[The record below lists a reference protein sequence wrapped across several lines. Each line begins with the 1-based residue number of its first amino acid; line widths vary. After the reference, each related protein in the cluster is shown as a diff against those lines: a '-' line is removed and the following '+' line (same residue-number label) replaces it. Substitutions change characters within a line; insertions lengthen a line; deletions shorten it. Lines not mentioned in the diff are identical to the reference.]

1 MNPAAQTI
9 RTRVASAGR
18 LRRARETGRRLW
30 QAAPL
35 VAAICAGVA
44 AGARWMN
51 WPGLL
56 SLGVVVAV
64 LAALGAYVLSARRD
78 RAISDRTAVEL
89 DGLAHLGGELRSATW
104 FASRDDEA
112 PSTEHRAQSTEHQA
126 PSTEHPAPSADVW
139 VEFHMLRAAERVQS
153 TDWAALYPPVR
164 APRAK
169 AATALFAIAALIL
182 ALPVAGRAGVQ
193 ALGSRAGGA
202 NAGAA
207 AAADLALLP
216 PELLKKLQDLLKEAE
231 RAGTPGTTTSLTADE
246 FRDLLAKIDEAKDQ
260 NAAKDSKRG
269 LDPSAKQMGLQGK
282 ELQDLA
288 ERLKRAATI
297 ESLTP
302 EVRDAMS
309 EVAEKLSEM
318 SESQASSPKDP
329 KDAAGGAEAP
339 KGDAAQSN
347 KSGTKPDASI
357 QSVKDAS
364 AGGGVG
370 VIMMSSEDPAG
381 AQEAGLG
388 LGGASGQRK
397 NGGTMPDL
405 MSALKKETIEA
416 YKDDTG
422 EKANMD
428 VRRKTE
434 RGTATVAYSSTPPA
448 AFEKGRATAP
458 PAVPESRRAAVQT
471 YFIRKP

>member
-9 RTRVASAGR
+9 RARVAIASR
-18 LRRARETGRRLW
+18 LRRARETGHRLW
-30 QAAPL
+30 QAAPIG
-35 VAAICAGVA
+35 AAICAGVA

-56 SLGVVVAV
+56 SLGVVVGVLAV
-64 LAALGAYVLSARRD
+64 LAAYVLSARRD
-78 RAISDRTAVEL
+78 RALSDSTAVEL

-112 PSTEHRAQSTEHQA
+112 PSTEHRA
-126 PSTEHPAPSADVW
+126 PSTEHPAPSTDLW
-139 VEFHMLRAAERVQS
+139 VDFHLARAAERLQS
-153 TDWAALYPPVR
+153 TDWTALYPPVR

-169 AATALFAIAALIL
+169 AATAVLAIAALVL
-182 ALPVAGRAGVQ
+182 ALPMAGRAGVQ
-193 ALGSRAGGA
+193 AIGSRAGAA
-202 NAGAA
+202 NARAT

-216 PELLKKLQDLLKEAE
+216 PELLKQLMDLLKEAE
-231 RAGTPGTTTSLTADE
+231 RAGMPGVTTALTADQ
-246 FRDLLAKIDEAKDQ
+246 FRDLLAKLDKAQDL
-260 NAAKDSKRG
+260 NASKESKRG
-269 LDPSAKQMGLQGK
+269 LDPSAKQMGLQGQ
-282 ELQDLA
+282 ELKDLA
-288 ERLKRAATI
+288 ERLKRAASI
-297 ESLTP
+297 DALTP

-318 SESQASSPKDP
+318 SESQAGSPKDP
-329 KDAAGGAEAP
+329 KDAAGAAEAP
-339 KGDAAQSN
+339 QGDAAQSN
-347 KSGTKPDASI
+347 KGDKKYDDSSI
-357 QSVKDAS
+357 QAVKDAS
-364 AGGGVG
+364 AGGGAG
-370 VIMMSSEDPAG
+370 VIMMSSEDPQG

-388 LGGASGQRK
+388 LGGASSERK

-405 MSALKKETIEA
+405 MAALKKETIEA

-422 EKANMD
+422 EKTNLD
-428 VRRKTE
+428 TRRKTE

-458 PAVPESRRAAVQT
+458 PAVPENRRAALQT